1 MIETPRAAL
10 RAAAIAPLVDA
21 FSFGTNDLS
30 QLTFGFSRDD
40 VSANY
45 IPAALA
51 GGQLEHDP
59 FRTLDRNGV
68 VRLMEIAVIE
78 GRAANPD
85 LVTGICGEHGGDPD
99 SIAMCHELGLTHVS
113 CSASRVEVARLAA
126 ARAALG
132 VGGPSASA

>member
-1 MIETPRAAL
+1 VAAQLEAEHGTPVPYTTATMIETPRAAL

-59 FRTLDRNGV
+59 FRTLDATR
-68 VRLMEIAVIE
+68 
-78 GRAANPD
+78 
-85 LVTGICGEHGGDPD
+85 C
-99 SIAMCHELGLTHVS
+99 
-113 CSASRVEVARLAA
+113 AA
-126 ARAALG
+126 ARR
-132 VGGPSASA
+132 ASRSRRDARRTRTS